1 MVGRSSP
8 KPNMMARGSPKLCR
22 FLPTGAT
29 KKKPS
34 PKSSMSRGMFLNVYS
49 CFVVNFVL
57 FML

>member
-1 MVGRSSP
+1 MVGRSPP

-22 FLPTGAT
+22 FLPIGAT

-34 PKSSMSRGMFLNVYS
+34 PESSMSRGMFLNVYL
-49 CFVVNFVL
+49 CFVVHFVL